1 MTTPITRR
9 DALKQLGL
17 SGTSLLFAGT
27 IRGAAHA
34 PIVIAGQPSEIL
46 VYSLSTRTVRIP
58 VRPIVEGTPA
68 EIPCAGA
75 RVDERAGTRVGG
87 GTDASAVARVVAGDV
102 GVRYTEGPPTLHVD
116 SASGSPLQ
124 RFTLDA
130 AAPGMSF
137 LLGSGPLL
145 GFGEGGA
152 QFDRRGA

>member
-46 VYSLSTRTVRIP
+46 VYSLSARTVRIT

-68 EIPCAGA
+68 EIPYTGA
-75 RVDERAGTRVGG
+75 LVDERAGTRVGG
-87 GTDASAVARVVAGDV
+87 GTDTSAVSRVVAGGV
-102 GVRYTEGPPTLHVD
+102 VVRYTEGPQRL
-116 SASGSPLQ
+116 AGGRAGGS
-124 RFTLDA
+124 RVRA
-130 AAPGMSF
+130 C
-137 LLGSGPLL
+137 
-145 GFGEGGA
+145 
-152 QFDRRGA
+152 